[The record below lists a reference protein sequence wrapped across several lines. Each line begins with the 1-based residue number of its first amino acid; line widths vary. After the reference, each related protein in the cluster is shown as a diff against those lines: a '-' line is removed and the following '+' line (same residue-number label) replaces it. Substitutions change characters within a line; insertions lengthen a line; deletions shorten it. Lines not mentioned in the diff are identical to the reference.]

1 MIAALTASLVTF
13 APAMAQTID
22 SIPLSTRIRA
32 DVFTSETS
40 FGRPR
45 VQPLVGM
52 LAGVRDRELLIVV
65 RPGADTVHLP
75 RSSVREVFTSRGL
88 QPRLV
93 AALQRALVPALA
105 SAAVR
110 ALYLNLYRGK
120 GDPRPRDGALQ
131 AAAAS
136 GSVAAVLG
144 FIMPRERWRRV
155 PAADDPNP

>member
-1 MIAALTASLVTF
+1 M
-13 APAMAQTID
+13 
-22 SIPLSTRIRA
+22 
-32 DVFTSETS
+32 
-40 FGRPR
+40 
-45 VQPLVGM
+45 
-52 LAGVRDRELLIVV
+52 
-65 RPGADTVHLP
+65 
-75 RSSVREVFTSRGL
+75 

-105 SAAVR
+105 SAAIR

-144 FIMPRERWRRV
+144 FIMPRERWQRV
-155 PAADDPNP
+155 PAPAVPDP